1 MDTMYRRF
9 VFLAL
14 SVLLAY
20 APIDA
25 LAGQGS
31 GSQSQNA
38 HLRPHHAISPRHHA
52 TSSDDSR
59 ESYRSQRLRAK
70 SEWRQALHRENT
82 SVPFRTAAQ

>member
-1 MDTMYRRF
+1 MYRRF

-14 SVLLAY
+14 SVLLAD

-31 GSQSQNA
+31 GSQSQ
-38 HLRPHHAISPRHHA
+38 LRPHHAISPRHHA

-59 ESYRSQRLRAK
+59 EGYRSQRLRAK

>member
-1 MDTMYRRF
+1 MYRRF

-52 TSSDDSR
+52 RGSDDSR
-59 ESYRSQRLRAK
+59 ESYRSQRLRTNPNGAK
-70 SEWRQALHRENT
+70 LYTAGTRRRHFKRPRSEG
-82 SVPFRTAAQ
+82 